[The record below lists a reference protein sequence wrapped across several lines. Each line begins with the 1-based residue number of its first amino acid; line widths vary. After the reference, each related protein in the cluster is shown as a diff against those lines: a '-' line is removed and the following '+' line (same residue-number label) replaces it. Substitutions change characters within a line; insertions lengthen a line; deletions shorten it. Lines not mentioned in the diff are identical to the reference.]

1 MLVNARWIK
10 TLNLF
15 ISVFNINNGIM
26 GSFFILKINFY
37 LVLESISRFWEDKV
51 KIILKLEKIVHDNLD
66 YKIIL
71 TKIVRKALK
80 TFKMFR

>member
-1 MLVNARWIK
+1 MVIACQCEMRQD
-10 TLNLF
+10 T

-26 GSFFILKINFY
+26 AAFFILKINFY
-37 LVLESISRFWEDKV
+37 LFLVSISRFWEDKV
-51 KIILKLEKIVHDNLD
+51 KIILKLEKMEHDNLY

-80 TFKMFR
+80 TFKMLR

>member
-1 MLVNARWIK
+1 
-10 TLNLF
+10 
-15 ISVFNINNGIM
+15 M